1 MTLYDALRQEF
12 YHCVSPIFQIII
24 LDARGVDFTLGMK
37 TAKMINKY
45 VNTSTNGLIEKLVEP
60 DSFDGNTKLMLINAV
75 YFFGKWKTEFEKDD
89 TQPGK
94 FTVEENKEPEV
105 KYMNLNE
112 NFNQVKL
119 DSSWVL
125 EMPYKDEEFSMYF
138 ILPSENVDIRDFDWK
153 ELDLQNVNDRME
165 NVPTVVKLPKFEIVY
180 EKKLQTLFKDLGA
193 GDAFGPTGKFTRCW
207 EAKVLGG
214 LGLGG

>member
-24 LDARGVDFTLGMK
+24 LDARGVDFSLGMK

-75 YFFGKWKTEFEKDD
+75 YFFGKWKTEFKKDD

-94 FTVEENKEPEV
+94 FTVEKNKQPEV
-105 KYMNLNE
+105 KYMNLNA

-138 ILPSENVDIRDFDWK
+138 ILPSENVDIRDFDWT
-153 ELDLQNVNDRME
+153 ELDLQNVNERME

-193 GDAFGPTGKFTRCW
+193 GDAFGPTGKLVNSHF
-207 EAKVLGG
+207 L
-214 LGLGG
+214 